1 MADPLI
7 QAFLIPVISNDTTTT
22 TIPLP
27 DPGAAQPNA
36 ELTVAQMPWA
46 GTIKR
51 IWLGHS
57 NTIGNGFVTII
68 RYPGGLVSAATNLP
82 SAAFTGTA
90 GAFTDIIE
98 YDEDFVKDD
107 GLKIKIERTTD
118 ISTIDTTITLEV
130 EFTVV

>member
-22 TIPLP
+22 TYAIP
-27 DPGAAQPNA
+27 DPGSPQINP
-36 ELTVAQMPWA
+36 ELTVSQMPWA

-57 NTIGNGFVTII
+57 NSIGNGFVTII
-68 RYPGGLVSAATNLP
+68 RYPGGLSSAATNLP
-82 SAAFTGTA
+82 TVAYVGTA

-98 YDEDFVKDD
+98 YDEAFVKDD
-107 GLKIKIERTTD
+107 GIKIKLERTTD
-118 ISTIDTTITLEV
+118 VTLIDVTITLEV